1 MNEWN
6 RTEPN
11 RTNEWERRVRVGDGG
26 RATERE
32 TSGDG
37 SRVVVV
43 VVGSRRESSL
53 SCEEEEEEEIKPGCC
68 VWN

>member
-1 MNEWN
+1 MESN
-6 RTEPN
+6 RTE

-37 SRVVVV
+37 SLLLLSSSGVVVV
-43 VVGSRRESSL
+43 VASRSK
-53 SCEEEEEEEIKPGCC
+53 EEEEEEIKPGCC